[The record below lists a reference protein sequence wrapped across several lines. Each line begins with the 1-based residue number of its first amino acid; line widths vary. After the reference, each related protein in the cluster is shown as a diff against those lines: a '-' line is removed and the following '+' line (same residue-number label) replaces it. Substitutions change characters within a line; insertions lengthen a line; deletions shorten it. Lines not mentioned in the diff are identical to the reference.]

1 MSNSVSNIEPAYIM
15 RLHHVEKTIGVS
27 KSTIYSKM
35 AKGEFPLPVQLS
47 ERAVGWRSQDIAAWL
62 AGREAV
68 SSTKRGVAK

>member
-1 MSNSVSNIEPAYIM
+1 M
-15 RLHHVEKTIGVS
+15 RLGDVQHQVPLS

-68 SSTKRGVAK
+68 SSAKRGVAK